1 MLLLAAPLAL
11 APAHRRIPAVRLVA
25 PALLGLAYLV
35 GDGVLTVAAQMGVVA
50 PAFGAWLAPL
60 LFGLIALTRLVYAE
74 A

>member
-1 MLLLAAPLAL
+1 MRARKMRQLGQIACGAL
-11 APAHRRIPAVRLVA
+11 GVVLFSAPAFAQEGSGLNLV
-25 PALLGLAYLV
+25 
-35 GDGVLTVAAQMGVVA
+35 DMFAQMGVVA